1 MAAVSVNRSISPLF
15 LFFFRKTYFYFLTD
29 LEYTGKLIAGSLSAF
44 IS

>member
-1 MAAVSVNRSISPLF
+1 MVAVSVNRSIGPH
-15 LFFFRKTYFYFLTD
+15 FFFRKTYFYFLTD